1 VLTRRCD
8 APSQESLELKDKVLQ
23 LERILLQTI
32 AFDLTVEHP
41 YKYILNFVKKI
52 NGTLSS
58 LPARTHTRAR
68 TQLSGPAR
76 SGSSAL
82 GSLT

>member
-1 VLTRRCD
+1 
-8 APSQESLELKDKVLQ
+8 VLQ

-52 NGTLSS
+52 NGTLPS
-58 LPARTHTRAR
+58 LPART

-76 SGSSAL
+76 APAL
-82 GSLT
+82 SLT